1 MSNNINITLIVKAN
15 SNQEEF
21 KKFLKESISL
31 EEVNNSEKPIW
42 RLSNVVKPYRDNITK
57 NEEENHLLSWGT
69 YEDCCDEN
77 FETDGS
83 TYINLSFTT
92 KFGLPIPWMLMASLL
107 YENLFFSIEYMK
119 GIEDFSVTQI
129 VQGRYIDIS
138 MIQQRLDN
146 NMNLI
151 NAIHAKDPWFSLKEI
166 SKSNP
171 LSQFQY

>member
-69 YEDCCDEN
+69 YEDCCDE
-77 FETDGS
+77 
-83 TYINLSFTT
+83 
-92 KFGLPIPWMLMASLL
+92 
-107 YENLFFSIEYMK
+107 MK
-119 GIEDFSVTQI
+119 
-129 VQGRYIDIS
+129 
-138 MIQQRLDN
+138 
-146 NMNLI
+146 
-151 NAIHAKDPWFSLKEI
+151 I
-166 SKSNP
+166 SKQMDRPTLIYRLLQNSVYQ
-171 LSQFQY
+171 SHGC